1 MSLLRCPVCR
11 GAALPISFYKE
22 TQLKKDLSAWGLII
36 PSIILFTFFLWYPL
50 LYGVVLSFSE
60 VKGFSIT
67 GFAGLENYR
76 RLFKLPVFWKA
87 MQNSFS
93 YTAWSLVIGFM
104 VPIITAII
112 ISELIHFSSV
122 YRVAMYFPTIVPIIA
137 TTLMWR
143 FMMDPGQGGLFNAF
157 FIKLGLQPFGWLQES
172 AFTIPLIVITMT
184 WKSAGATT
192 IIYIARIK
200 GINQNLYEAAAL
212 DGASIW
218 QRIRHVTLPQ
228 VFNLAR
234 LLLILQVLSVFQVLL
249 EPMMMTSG
257 GPNNASISLLL
268 LNWQTAFV
276 NFRLGQAG
284 AIGVIVSIILII
296 LTVINMKIT
305 KENEVN

>member
-1 MSLLRCPVCR
+1 M
-11 GAALPISFYKE
+11 
-22 TQLKKDLSAWGLII
+22 KKDLSSWGLII
-36 PSIILFTFFLWYPL
+36 PSLILFTFFIWYPL
-50 LYGVVLSFSE
+50 FYGIILSFAE
-60 VKGFSIT
+60 VKGFTIT
-67 GFAGLENYR
+67 GFAGWENYQ

-87 MQNSFS
+87 MKNSFS
-93 YTAWSLVIGFM
+93 YTLWSLIIGFL
-104 VPIITAII
+104 VPIIVAII
-112 ISELIHFSSV
+112 ISELIHFTSI

-143 FMMDPGQGGLFNAF
+143 FMMDPGPGGLFNSML
-157 FIKLGLQPFGWLQES
+157 ISLGAEPFGWLQEK
-172 AFTIPLIVITMT
+172 AVTIPLIVLTMT

-192 IIYIARIK
+192 IIYIARLR

-212 DGASIW
+212 DGASIF
-218 QRIRHVTLPQ
+218 QRVRFITLPQ

-249 EPMMMTSG
+249 EPMMMTGG

-276 NFRLGQAG
+276 NFRIGQAG
-284 AIGVIVSIILII
+284 AIGVVVSIILMI
-296 LTVINMKIT
+296 LTIIHLKIS